1 MTKAQSL
8 VAGPCYSQVYASK
21 WISDMNTFYSMGD
34 STVFLSIQ
42 VVCRNAEALGGA
54 VAGIISVW
62 LFTLDRLAPFFFA
75 AALSGHWD
83 V

>member
-1 MTKAQSL
+1 MARRL
-8 VAGPCYSQVYASK
+8 VAAGPRYSQVYASK
-21 WISDMNTFYSMGD
+21 WVSDMSTFYSMGD
-34 STVFLSIQ
+34 PTVFLSLQ

-54 VAGIISVW
+54 VAGVISVW
-62 LFTLDRLAPFFFA
+62 LFTLYELAPFFFA